1 MLAADR
7 QNKILELL
15 KNKKSIRNIELTKIL
30 NVSIETVRRDL
41 ESLEQDNLICKVH
54 GGAVY
59 KEATIF
65 PYSIR
70 SSNFIHEKK
79 ELSLIAINYIKNGDI
94 IALNSS
100 STNIELAKLIK
111 YKELAITIITNSF
124 LIAEELSSIPNI
136 KLILAGGI
144 YNKEEFAFL
153 GQLTANFLSNF
164 SVDKCFLSV
173 GGVSLN
179 RGITD
184 SIFDEVLVE
193 KKLIDISDNIIV
205 MVDSSKIENNSLIH
219 ICNLE
224 KIDTIITD
232 SKLDISIK
240 NKYIE
245 NSINLIN
252 NI

>member
-184 SIFDEVLVE
+184 SIFE

-240 NKYIE
+240 NKYVE